1 MKEIKEDSKE
11 LKEYIKTYILP
22 NESQQ
27 ERIDYLKGNT
37 SYDLDYLKE
46 HIKHNTLVNYKLIE
60 QQKPPLMYKG
70 WIVKQRKDSK
80 TFYAYNLATDKYI
93 NPLFK
98 DWQTLKKFIDAMN

>member
-37 SYDLDYLKE
+37 SYDLDYIKE
-46 HIKHNTLVNYKLIE
+46 HMNYNTLVDCKLIE
-60 QQKPPLMYKG
+60 
-70 WIVKQRKDSK
+70 
-80 TFYAYNLATDKYI
+80 
-93 NPLFK
+93 
-98 DWQTLKKFIDAMN
+98 